1 MPTVEERLA
10 SLEAKVD
17 TISDLR
23 NLIVE
28 LRHEMNARFTDVNA
42 RFTEINARF
51 TEVNG
56 RFGDVNGRFTELR
69 DDMNRRFT
77 EMRGDVKALDQKVDR
92 QFVWLVGT
100 QLALLLA
107 VVGALLG
114 AYYR

>member
-17 TISDLR
+17 TMSDLR

-28 LRHEMNARFTDVNA
+28 LRGDMNWRFTDM
-42 RFTEINARF
+42 
-51 TEVNG
+51 
-56 RFGDVNGRFTELR
+56 NGRFTELR
-69 DDMNRRFT
+69 EDMNRRFID
-77 EMRGDVKALDQKVDR
+77 MRGDVKGLDQKVDR
-92 QFVWLVGT
+92 QFIWLVGT

-107 VVGALLG
+107 AVGALLG